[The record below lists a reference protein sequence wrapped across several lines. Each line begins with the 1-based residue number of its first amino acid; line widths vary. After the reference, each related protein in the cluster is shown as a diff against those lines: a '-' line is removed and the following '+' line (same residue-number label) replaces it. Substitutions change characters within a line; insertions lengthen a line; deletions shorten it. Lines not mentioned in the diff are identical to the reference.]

1 MATRKINWLQTRSKR
16 LKALDILGSIKQ
28 LEAGHIVALF
38 CTQFSAN
45 IQLLG
50 LFP

>member
-1 MATRKINWLQTRSKR
+1 MAIRKVNWLQTRSKC
-16 LKALDILGSIKQ
+16 LKALDILWYIKR
-28 LEAGHIVALF
+28 LEAVHIVTLF

-50 LFP
+50 VFP